1 MVQHTSISSVP
12 TATTVVPA
20 LRRASAATG
29 VDFNFLLAQARSE
42 SSLNP
47 HAQASTSSARGLFQF
62 IDSTWLDVIDK
73 HGAKHG
79 LDAAAASISR
89 DRKGRLS
96 VADPAQRSAILK
108 LRDDPYISGLMAA
121 ELVQDN
127 AAKLQQE
134 LGRAVKPAELYM
146 AHFLGAGG
154 ASSFLSRLE
163 ENPDTKAEQVVPAAA
178 RANQAVF
185 YKSGQSLSLDE
196 VYARFEHK
204 FSDLTP
210 VLTAE
215 VTPQPHPLPGP
226 ASANRNTASSVAQAA
241 MFAAHQPLQLGAED
255 TNDSRIAPLLQVT
268 GSSPGSRSTLLQA
281 FTPAAHPT
289 AAVARPDSATTALL
303 ARRVLQSL
311 VLPGHEDQ
319 PYEQIWRA

>member
-1 MVQHTSISSVP
+1 
-12 TATTVVPA
+12 
-20 LRRASAATG
+20 

-154 ASSFLSRLE
+154 AASFLSRLE

-178 RANQAVF
+178 PAAR
-185 YKSGQSLSLDE
+185 SGKRQ
-196 VYARFEHK
+196 
-204 FSDLTP
+204 
-210 VLTAE
+210 
-215 VTPQPHPLPGP
+215 PQYGKLCSTGGNVCRPP
-226 ASANRNTASSVAQAA
+226 APA
-241 MFAAHQPLQLGAED
+241 
-255 TNDSRIAPLLQVT
+255 T
-268 GSSPGSRSTLLQA
+268 GSRRHKRQPQCT
-281 FTPAAHPT
+281 T
-289 AAVARPDSATTALL
+289 AAGNWQLPRQSVHSATGLHACGTPHGGSSQDGFRNYRAARPAGAAEPGITGPRRPTLRTDL
-303 ARRVLQSL
+303 ARVAK
-311 VLPGHEDQ
+311 PHD
-319 PYEQIWRA
+319 